1 MCINQIQSQ
10 CLANLILNVLDTKL
24 CDKVCQRL
32 VTDRWFSTGSLVSST
47 SKADCH
53 DITEILLKVAL
64 NTINQTKPNLNSEES
79 FSHSGGQHIFSVYIF
94 EVRIIAKKISIFFRI

>member
-1 MCINQIQSQ
+1 LPITIN
-10 CLANLILNVLDTKL
+10 
-24 CDKVCQRL
+24 
-32 VTDRWFSTGSLVSST
+32 LVSST

-64 NTINQTKPNLNSEES
+64 NPINQTKPNLNSEEN

-94 EVRIIAKKISIFFRI
+94 EVRIIAKTVTEKNATKNILDGRTDGRTDERKDGQR